1 MKKNINS
8 NINLGGRSKRTFPD
22 VCIMLAVIALVVF
35 GCVMVWSASSY
46 SAELS
51 YGSGTFFL
59 KKQIVGAVIGGVAMI
74 CMYFFP
80 YEKLKKL
87 KIIGI
92 VISVAL
98 LLAVFL
104 PGIGVENYGA
114 RRWINLGVTTIQPSE
129 IAKIAFIIFAASYL
143 SEKTTKVKNFKHIL
157 PVIAVGGLLCVLII
171 MEPNMSITMC
181 MGILLVAMLFVGGT
195 SFKHF
200 LWLLI
205 PALLLVPALI
215 IMEPY
220 RLRRLVAFLDPW
232 ASAKGEGFQLVQSLY
247 SIASGGWFGVGIGNS
262 RQKYLFLPFAES
274 DFIFSIIAEETGFV
288 GCLLLLAV
296 FVILIVRI
304 LSIAKRAKDRF
315 GCYLATGI
323 ACMIAVQ
330 VLLNVAVVTGSI
342 PPTGLPLPFI
352 SAGSTSLLVFMSA
365 IGVVL
370 NVDKQS
376 RNNKIQ

>member
-1 MKKNINS
+1 MKTNS
-8 NINLGGRSKRTFPD
+8 REKLLSKQKTKAPD
-22 VCIMLAVIALVVF
+22 LCVIILVLALVGF
-35 GCVMVWSASSY
+35 GCVMVLSASSY

-51 YGSGTFFL
+51 YGSSTFFL
-59 KKQIVGAVIGGVAMI
+59 KKQILGVLMGLVGGAIMT
-74 CMYFFP
+74 FFP
-80 YEKLKKL
+80 YQKLKKMKWVL
-87 KIIGI
+87 LA
-92 VISVAL
+92 VSAL
-98 LLAVFL
+98 LLLCVFL

-114 RRWINLGVTTIQPSE
+114 RRWLNLGVTTIQPSE
-129 IAKIAFIIFAASYL
+129 IAKIAFIVFAASWL
-143 SEKTTKVKNFKHIL
+143 SEKTTKVKNFKDIL
-157 PVIAVGGLLCVLII
+157 PVLAVGGMFCVLII

-181 MGILLVAMLFVGGT
+181 MGLLMVAMLFVGGA

-200 LWLLI
+200 MWLMI

-220 RLRRLVAFLDPW
+220 RMKRLVAFLDPW

-288 GCLLLLAV
+288 GCFVLLCV
-296 FVILIVRI
+296 FVALIVRI
-304 LSIAKRAKDRF
+304 LAIGKRAKDRF
-315 GCYLATGI
+315 GCYLCSGI
-323 ACMIAVQ
+323 ACLIAIQ

-352 SAGSTSLLVFMSA
+352 SAG
-365 IGVVL
+365 
-370 NVDKQS
+370 
-376 RNNKIQ
+376 